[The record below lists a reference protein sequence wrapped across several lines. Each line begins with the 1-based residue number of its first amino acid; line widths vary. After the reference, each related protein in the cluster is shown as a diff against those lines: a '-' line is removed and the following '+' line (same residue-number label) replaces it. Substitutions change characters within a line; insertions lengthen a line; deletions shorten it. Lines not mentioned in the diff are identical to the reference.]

1 MAGIYSDCSTREIKL
16 TKQTPLLT
24 VLEQKCQQYRMTV
37 IGYKLLPI
45 SLVLLFRIS
54 ISDTDRYATKV
65 SPIQCHFHQQYRY

>member
-24 VLEQKCQQYRMTV
+24 VLGQKYQQYRMTV

-45 SLVLLFRIS
+45 SLVLLFRKS
-54 ISDTDRYATKV
+54 ISDTDCDATKV
-65 SPIQCHFHQQYRY
+65 SPIQCHFHQQYGY